1 MNKHQKRCFLKKT
14 MKAYF
19 KVVMLSLKIYE
30 NILKFNFLMG
40 GGLDILTVYASF
52 LKRLFI
58 DLKNDEGVAI
68 YNHTKIPLKH
78 STQNDENVG
87 KFTAH

>member
-1 MNKHQKRCFLKKT
+1 

-19 KVVMLSLKIYE
+19 KAVMLSLKIYE
-30 NILKFNFLMG
+30 NILKLNFVMG
-40 GGLDILTVYASF
+40 GGGVAVLDILTVYASF

-68 YNHTKIPLKH
+68 FITLKYL
-78 STQNDENVG
+78 
-87 KFTAH
+87 

>member
-1 MNKHQKRCFLKKT
+1 MKT
-14 MKAYF
+14 YF

-30 NILKFNFLMG
+30 NILKFNFLTGG

-58 DLKNDEGVAI
+58 DLKNDEGVGI
-68 YNHTKIPLKH
+68 YNHAKIPLKR
-78 STQNDENVG
+78 SIQNDATTG